1 LKKLKLI
8 FALIIFTCLTYSQ
21 QVYQHIS
28 NKNIYEFIDEL
39 ANLHLVEVNSVIIPY
54 ARIDIAQKL
63 VEVLKD
69 TVNLNKRQWEE
80 IEFYLRDYNKE
91 LFLSKDF
98 KKRIDL
104 FYYRDSN
111 FALSANPILG
121 YQVWANKNGTVYHR
135 WSGAEIF
142 GYLGKHWGFYASLR
156 DNYESEHFADT
167 AYLTPYAAGPYKGD
181 EYSDMRG
188 GITYSW
194 KWGNIALVK
203 DHIEWGNNYFGPN
216 IISSKAPSFA
226 MFRINIKPVK
236 WFEFNYFHAWLVS
249 EVVDSLRSYTYAS
262 ANREVYHP
270 KYMAANMFT
279 LTPVKRLNIS
289 FGNSII
295 YSDVGIHP
303 AYFMP
308 VFFYKSAD
316 HTYNGV
322 TNTAGQNAQMY
333 LDVSS
338 RQVRKFHFYGTWFL
352 DALTIRRI
360 FDKDLHSNHWSYKI
374 GVRGSD
380 LIENT
385 VITLE
390 YTRTNPL
397 TYKNDLITTRYES
410 NRYNLGHYLRNNADQ
425 ICIDLQYYPLKN
437 LIVDLNYT
445 YSRKGPDIP
454 YIREANIILGRSFM
468 ESVEWENSTLSLK
481 ANYQVINDCFLFLE
495 LIHSNIIGDVERY
508 TPEFFRGK
516 TTTFSFGIN
525 FGY

>member
-1 LKKLKLI
+1 MKRLLVITL
-8 FALIIFTCLTYSQ
+8 LVSLTYLNYCQ

-28 NKNIYEFIDEL
+28 NKSIYEFLDEL
-39 ANLHLVEVNSVIIPY
+39 ANLHIVEVNSVIKPY
-54 ARIDIAQKL
+54 SRIDIAQKL
-63 VEVLKD
+63 SEVLND
-69 TVNLNKRQWEE
+69 TVNLDKRQREE
-80 IEFYLRDYNKE
+80 IEFYLKDYNKE
-91 LFLSKDF
+91 LYHSKDF
-98 KKRIDL
+98 KKRMDL
-104 FYYRDSN
+104 FYYRDSI
-111 FALSANPILG
+111 FAISANPILG
-121 YQVWANKNGTVYHR
+121 YQVWTNENGSVYHR
-135 WSGAEIF
+135 WSGADIF

-156 DNYESEHFADT
+156 DNYESELLADT
-167 AYLTPYAAGPYKGD
+167 AYLTPYSAGPYKGD

-194 KWGNIALVK
+194 KWGNVALVK

-226 MFRINIKPVK
+226 MFRINLKPVK
-236 WFEFNYFHAWLVS
+236 WFEFNYFHAWLAS
-249 EVVDSLRSYTYAS
+249 EVVDSVRSYTYAS
-262 ANREVYHP
+262 ANREVYHA

-279 LTPVKRLNIS
+279 LTPLKKLNIS
-289 FGNSII
+289 LGNSII

-322 TNTAGQNAQMY
+322 TNTAGQNAQMFF
-333 LDVSS
+333 DISS
-338 RQVRKFHFYGTWFL
+338 RQIRKFHFYGTWFL

-360 FDKDLHSNHWSYKI
+360 FDEDLHSNHWSYKI

-410 NRYNLGHYLRNNADQ
+410 NRYNMGHYLRDNAEQ
-425 ICIDLQYYPLKN
+425 IIIDLQYYPLKN
-437 LIVDLNYT
+437 LSLNLNYS

-454 YIREANIILGRSFM
+454 YIREADIILGRSFM
-468 ESVEWENSTLSLK
+468 ESVEWENSTVAVK
-481 ANYQVINDCFLFLE
+481 ANYQIINDLFLFLE
-495 LIHSNIIGDVERY
+495 LIHSNITGDVERY
-508 TPEFFRGK
+508 TPEFFHGN
-516 TTTFSFGIN
+516 TTTLSFGIN